1 MILDLGNIK
10 LWVILNFMT
19 YVVTGCRRKVAVDS
33 LTISRLNDLMIFLLL
48 PENNFSHTGINVL
61 LVSAA

>member
-1 MILDLGNIK
+1 
-10 LWVILNFMT
+10 MT
-19 YVVTGCRRKVAVDS
+19 YVVTGCRGKVAVDS